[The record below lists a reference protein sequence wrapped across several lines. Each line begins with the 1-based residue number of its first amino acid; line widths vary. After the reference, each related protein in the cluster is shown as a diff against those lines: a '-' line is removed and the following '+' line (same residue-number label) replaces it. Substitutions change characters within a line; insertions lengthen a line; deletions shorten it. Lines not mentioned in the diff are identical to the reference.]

1 MGMVIIHH
9 TVKDYAAWKP
19 AYDHHKGARKAAGL
33 THDHV
38 LQAVDNPNAV
48 TIVMDF
54 SDFGAAKKFAESED
68 LKTVM
73 KAAGVVGVPAIH
85 LLKKVT

>member
-1 MGMVIIHH
+1 MGMVIVHH
-9 TVKDYAAWKP
+9 DVKDYAAWKP
-19 AYDHHKGARKAAGL
+19 AYDKHKSVRTAAGL

-68 LKTVM
+68 LKAVM
-73 KAAGVVGVPAIH
+73 KAAGVVSAPAIH

>member
-1 MGMVIIHH
+1 MGMVIVHH
-9 TVKDYAAWKP
+9 TVKDYATWKP
-19 AYDHHKGARKAAGL
+19 GYDHHKSARTAAGL
-33 THDHV
+33 NHDHV

-54 SDFGAAKKFAESED
+54 SDFAAAKKFAESED
-68 LKTVM
+68 LKSAM

-85 LLKKVT
+85 LLKKAT

>member
-1 MGMVIIHH
+1 MGMVIVHH
-9 TVKDYAAWKP
+9 NVKDYATWKP

-38 LQAVDNPNAV
+38 LQAVNDPNAV

-54 SDFGAAKKFAESED
+54 SDFGAAKTFAESED

-73 KAAGVVGVPAIH
+73 KAAGVVGAPTIH

>member
-1 MGMVIIHH
+1 MGMIIVHH
-9 TVKDYAAWKP
+9 TVKDYATWKP
-19 AYDHHKGARKAAGL
+19 AYDKHAGARKAAGL

-54 SDFGAAKKFAESED
+54 SDFSNAKKFAESDD
-68 LKTVM
+68 LKNAM
-73 KAAGVVGVPAIH
+73 KAAGVVGVPTIH
-85 LLKKVT
+85 LLKNVT

>member
-1 MGMVIIHH
+1 MGMIIVHH
-9 TVKDYAAWKP
+9 TVKDYATWKP
-19 AYDHHKGARKAAGL
+19 GYDAHAGARKAAGL
-33 THDHV
+33 NHDHV

-54 SDFGAAKKFAESED
+54 SDFATAKKFAESED
-68 LKTVM
+68 LKTAM

>member
-1 MGMVIIHH
+1 MGMVIVHH

-19 AYDHHKGARKAAGL
+19 AYDKHATVRKAAGL
-33 THDHV
+33 SHDHV

-54 SDFGAAKKFAESED
+54 SNFDNAKKFAESED

-73 KAAGVVGVPAIH
+73 KAAGVVGAPSIH

>member
-1 MGMVIIHH
+1 MGMVIVHH
-9 TVKDYAAWKP
+9 TVKDYATWKP
-19 AYDHHKGARKAAGL
+19 AYDKHATVRKAAGL
-33 THDHV
+33 SHDHV

-54 SDFGAAKKFAESED
+54 SNFDNAKKFAESED

-73 KAAGVVGVPAIH
+73 KAAGVVGAPAIH